1 MRRCD
6 KTLQVAPCR
15 PVLGGPPAR
24 FLMLTS
30 CLPLASGLLS
40 RSPFPLTSLCQLPD
54 LAHFDVPSIHVELGP
69 ALRLSPLEHKLRPSV
84 TEKRDSEE
92 DSESTAL

>member
-1 MRRCD
+1 MRHCD
-6 KTLQVAPCR
+6 DAGPYRLA
-15 PVLGGPPAR
+15 LSGPPAR
-24 FLMLTS
+24 FLTLTS

-40 RSPFPLTSLCQLPD
+40 RSPSPLTSLCQLPD

-84 TEKRDSEE
+84 AEKRDSEE